1 MFSGRTCSYRIR
13 TALTRRDHRL
23 AHHVLKVPSSSSPIS
38 ITQGLYHWGLQ
49 ICLRNSFSSSHF
61 LCVSLKRLFPDSE
74 PQVLTLL
81 PQLRCRAQ
89 ARHSLWALLPLQ
101 ALWLPQCSYLAAFT
115 SPFRG
120 SLQRQLIRSGSQPL
134 QGSSC
139 TPDGSNCGKGS
150 KKQQSPHP
158 SSTAAKQVTQVT
170 WDTGR
175 DHTTCLLA
183 QEVGHLCLSLGSG
196 DSQARFGDSSPT
208 PHY

>member
-89 ARHSLWALLPLQ
+89 ARHSLWAPTPSPGSLAAPVLLPGCLHI
-101 ALWLPQCSYLAAFT
+101 AF
-115 SPFRG
+115 
-120 SLQRQLIRSGSQPL
+120 QRKSAE
-134 QGSSC
+134 
-139 TPDGSNCGKGS
+139 
-150 KKQQSPHP
+150 
-158 SSTAAKQVTQVT
+158 TADTLRKPAVT
-170 WDTGR
+170 G
-175 DHTTCLLA
+175 L
-183 QEVGHLCLSLGSG
+183 
-196 DSQARFGDSSPT
+196 FMYP
-208 PHY
+208 